1 MSFILLLLSIMV
13 FVILELVKR
22 SGKKSTMREKS
33 IPDVQTSLKIV
44 DRYYHPGHSWVV
56 LGSSDEVTIGVD
68 DFAQRVIGHVS
79 EIQLPELRASVRQGQ
94 VYTTLRHGS
103 KSLPQ
108 VAPLSGVIV
117 GINRKLE
124 QNPDLVNASPFDQG
138 WIVKVAPANL
148 SLELRNLLKGVV
160 AERWEEAVRN
170 QLVSWFSHPAQ
181 PVLQDGGRIV
191 DGVSDLLSDE
201 GWQRFTE
208 EFFPIV
214 MTNRNNNQI
223 KN

>member
-1 MSFILLLLSIMV
+1 MSFILLLLSLVV

-33 IPDVQTSLKIV
+33 IPDVHTSLKIV
-44 DRYYHPGHSWVV
+44 ERYYHPGHSWVV
-56 LGSSDEVTIGVD
+56 LGSPDEVTIGVD

-79 EIQLPELRASVRQGQ
+79 GIQLPELWANVQQGQ
-94 VYTTLRHGS
+94 VYTTLEHGG

-108 VAPLSGVIV
+108 VAPVSGVVV
-117 GINRKLE
+117 GINRNLE
-124 QNPDLVNASPFDQG
+124 QNPDLVNVSPFDQG
-138 WIVKVAPANL
+138 WIIKVAPANL